1 MALNPA
7 YETKTMLAPF
17 EQGPLV
23 PSFLRDT
30 FFTGRDYPM
39 TPLIEFD
46 FRRGRR
52 KMAPFVAPLVGGKL
66 MERQGFETRFFRAPR
81 IAPVRALRTPDL
93 EARLPGETIYS
104 QRSPADRAVELL
116 AEDSIFCDEAIS
128 RREEWMCR
136 NVLVNGAITVTADS
150 GYQMV
155 VDYTQSSAGAA
166 NNHYLPAVKWDQTG
180 SDPLADLEAAR
191 LATIR
196 DSGIAP
202 DVALFGVNAAKVF
215 IRNAE
220 VAVLLDKLRF
230 SIATIQ
236 PIIDSNSVVRFGRV
250 PGLELYEY
258 AEYFEDDL
266 GTIFPMLPDNFVMLL
281 STKVPNKIV
290 YGAFTQ
296 LEDAKAKRFVT
307 YQQPRI
313 PFIYGDEEGG
323 ALFYRLTALPLPM
336 PADILGFRVIEAL
349 NLTYPA
355 MTPDGQPTG
364 EEARFIE
371 GDAVLAPL
379 TGEITGGAE
388 EAERLKAEAAQQT
401 EERKKT
407 TSTANWKT
415 AQANEANAKKGSKSS
430 GGVQSTTGDDD
441 LDDYTVDQLK
451 EIADHEG
458 ADITGVSHKAD
469 IIKAIEKNRK

>member
-1 MALNPA
+1 MPLNPA

-23 PSFLRDT
+23 PTFLRDT
-30 FFTGRDYPM
+30 FFSARQYAA

-52 KMAPFVAPLVGGKL
+52 KMAPFVAPLIGGKL

-104 QRSPADRAVELL
+104 ARSPADRAAELL
-116 AEDSIFCDEAIS
+116 AEDAIFCDEAIT

-136 NVLVNGAITVTADS
+136 QVLVNGALTVTADT
-150 GYQMV
+150 GYTMSI
-155 VDYTQSSAGAA
+155 DYTQSSAGAA
-166 NNHYLPAVKWDQTG
+166 NNHYVPTTKWDVAG

-191 LATIR
+191 LATIK

-202 DVALFGVNAAKVF
+202 NVALFGVNAAKVF
-215 IRNAE
+215 IRNAS
-220 VAVLLDKLRF
+220 VATLLDKQRF
-230 SIATIQ
+230 AIATIE
-236 PIIDSNSVVRFGRV
+236 PIIQDEAVVRFGRV

-258 AEYFEDDL
+258 AEYFEDDV

-281 STKVPNKIV
+281 STNVPNKIV

-307 YQQPRI
+307 YQQDRI
-313 PFIYGDEEGG
+313 PFVYGDEEGG
-323 ALFYRLTALPLPM
+323 SLFYRLTSCPLPM
-336 PADILGFRVIEAL
+336 PADILGFRIIEAL
-349 NLTYPA
+349 ALTFPA
-355 MTPDGQPTG
+355 MV
-364 EEARFIE
+364 E
-371 GDAVLAPL
+371 GDAVLDSL

-388 EAERLKAEAAQQT
+388 EADQLKAEAAAAA

-407 TSTANWKT
+407 TSASNW
-415 AQANEANAKKGSKSS
+415 KGSKSAGKRAS
-430 GGVQSTTGDDD
+430 GKAGEEGTPAGEQSAANGEDLEQHTVEELKQIAADEGVELAHD
-441 LDDYTVDQLK
+441 
-451 EIADHEG
+451 AR
-458 ADITGVSHKAD
+458 KAD
-469 IIKAIEKNRK
+469 IIKAIEKNRKQKEKEQA

>member
-1 MALNPA
+1 MPLNPA

-30 FFTGRDYPM
+30 FFTGRDYPA

-104 QRSPADRAVELL
+104 QRSPADRAAELL
-116 AEDSIFCDEAIS
+116 AEDAVFCDEAIS

-136 NVLVNGAITVTADS
+136 NVLVNGAITVTADT

-166 NNHYLPAVKWDQTG
+166 NNHFVPAVKWDVASG
-180 SDPLADLEAAR
+180 SDPLDDLEKAR
-191 LATIR
+191 LATIK

-202 DVALFGVNAAKVF
+202 NVALFGVNAAKVF
-215 IRNAE
+215 MRNPQ
-220 VAVLLDKLRF
+220 VAALLDKMRYT
-230 SIATIQ
+230 IATVE
-236 PIIDSNSVVRFGRV
+236 PIIQSDSVVRIGRV
-250 PGLELYEY
+250 PGMELYEY
-258 AEYFEDDL
+258 AEYFEDDA

-281 STKVPNKIV
+281 STNVPNKIV

-296 LEDAKAKRFVT
+296 LEDAKQKRFVT
-307 YQQPRI
+307 YQQSRI
-313 PFIYGDEEGG
+313 PFVYGDEEGG
-323 ALFYRLTALPLPM
+323 SLFYRLTSLPLPM
-336 PADILGFRVIEAL
+336 PADILGFRIIEAL
-349 NLTYPA
+349 ALTFPA
-355 MTPDGQPTG
+355 MV
-364 EEARFIE
+364 E
-371 GDAVLAPL
+371 GDAVLNSL

-388 EAERLKAEAAQQT
+388 EAAELRAQAEAEA
-401 EERKKT
+401 EKNKDT

-415 AQANEANAKKGSKSS
+415 TKAGDKGASKGGAK
-430 GGVQSTTGDDD
+430 STTGDDD
-441 LDDYTVDQLK
+441 LNDYTVDQLK
-451 EIADHEG
+451 DIAAAEG
-458 ADITGVSHKAD
+458 ADISGASHKAD

>member
-23 PSFLRDT
+23 STFLRDT
-30 FFTGRDYPM
+30 FFGGRQFAQ

-66 MERQGFETRFFRAPR
+66 MERQGFETRYFRAPR

-93 EARLPGETIYS
+93 EARMMGETIYS
-104 QRSPADRAVELL
+104 QRSPADRAAELL
-116 AEDSIFCDEAIS
+116 AEDAIFCDEAIT

-136 NVLVNGAITVTADS
+136 NVLVNGSITVTADT

-166 NNHYLPAVKWDQTG
+166 NNHYVPAVKWDVASG
-180 SDPLADLEAAR
+180 SDPLADLETAR
-191 LATIR
+191 LATIK

-202 DVALFGVNAAKVF
+202 NVALFGVNAAKVF
-215 IRNAE
+215 IRNPQ
-220 VAVLLDKLRF
+220 VAVLLDKQRF
-230 SIATIQ
+230 EIAGIQ
-236 PIIDSNSVVRFGRV
+236 PIIQSNSVIRFGRA

-258 AEYFEDDL
+258 AEYFEDDV

-281 STKVPNKIV
+281 STNVPNKIV

-307 YQQPRI
+307 YQQARI
-313 PFIYGDEEGG
+313 PFVYGDEEGG
-323 ALFYRLTALPLPM
+323 SLFYRLTSCPLPM
-336 PADILGFRVIEAL
+336 PADILGFRIIEAL
-349 NLTYPA
+349 ALTYPA
-355 MTPDGQPTG
+355 MV
-364 EEARFIE
+364 E
-371 GDAVLAPL
+371 GDAVLNSL
-379 TGEITGGAE
+379 TGEIEGGEE
-388 EAERLKAEAAQQT
+388 EAEALKQEAREKAEEQSKAKAPVYTDEAGKPIGKRASEKAADNDDNDTTDQKL
-401 EERKKT
+401 EEH
-407 TSTANWKT
+407 
-415 AQANEANAKKGSKSS
+415 
-430 GGVQSTTGDDD
+430 
-441 LDDYTVDQLK
+441 TVDELRD
-451 EIADHEG
+451 IAADEG
-458 ADITGVSHKAD
+458 ADLSGASVKAD
-469 IIKAIEKNRK
+469 IIKAIKKNRKSKK